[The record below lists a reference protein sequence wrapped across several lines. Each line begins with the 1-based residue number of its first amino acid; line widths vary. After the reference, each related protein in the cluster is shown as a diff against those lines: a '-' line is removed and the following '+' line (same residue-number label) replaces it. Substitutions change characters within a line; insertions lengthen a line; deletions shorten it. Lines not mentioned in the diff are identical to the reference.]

1 MSRGDL
7 TLTLLLF
14 NEQVVLSLK
23 ECHKEP
29 NVQDNESRSQAP
41 GLRLTLPCHSYP
53 QELCLVAIQSC

>member
-7 TLTLLLF
+7 TLTLLLL

-29 NVQDNESRSQAP
+29 NVQDDESRSQAP
-41 GLRLTLPCHSYP
+41 GLRLTPHCRPYP
-53 QELCLVAIQSC
+53 